1 MSIAVGAG
9 FTPDDGQSIFVTKG
23 GDDTQN
29 DGTTSEKP
37 VITIGQGLS
46 NALAGGKTAV
56 IVADGS
62 YDEIINAVNQTDIR
76 GVGSAILSSTPAATT
91 ITAANDS
98 VLRLGFLGAQ
108 TNGSTALQFD
118 GNIRSRAVIETL
130 FLGPFFGPQPDSIVG
145 ISIDGVNDDIPSS
158 VINGECNATNATFVK
173 IRGEV
178 DTPPTID
185 LGTWN
190 NLGDGCC
197 ICDHVPSNPSQITE
211 MSVAFTNNGGTGLEL
226 FRGTSGT
233 LNVTTKGINAAGE
246 TIANVG
252 SGLKFGMTGVAIA
265 GNINVLAGGNY
276 LVPALGL
283 HVGDLNIQGNS
294 NIFQNTL
301 TGSLTIGTGGVFDG
315 IIGKVSG
322 TVSIDQNALDNEN
335 VNGIINGVAYGTY
348 KNPSFTYEFSR
359 QTNINNGSYLRSEN
373 IQTSASYGPLA
384 VANLVPEILTW
395 NNIRTDPGTLEVWSE
410 GSRFGTV
417 DKPFGFLGYGMVV
430 PDTAGDFIPIGSSI
444 SIRWVAGS
452 GNGRMRNA
460 LVNLNCRRYV

>member
-1 MSIAVGAG
+1 MSIPVDAG

-23 GDDTQN
+23 GHDTKN
-29 DGTTSEKP
+29 DGKTSEKP
-37 VITIGQGLS
+37 VLTISQGLT
-46 NALAGGKTAV
+46 NASTGGETAV
-56 IVADGS
+56 IVADGV
-62 YDEIINAVNQTDIR
+62 YDEILTAINQTDIR
-76 GVGSAILSSTPAATT
+76 GIGSAILSSIEAATT

-118 GNIRSRAVIETL
+118 GNTRSRAVIETL
-130 FLGPFFGPQPDSIVG
+130 FLGKFFGPPSSNIVG

-158 VINGECNATNATFVK
+158 VVNGECTATNSIFVK

-190 NLGDGCC
+190 NVADGCC
-197 ICDHVPSNPSQITE
+197 ICDHVPSNPNQITE
-211 MSVAFTNNGGTGLEL
+211 LSIAFTNNGGTGLEL

-265 GNINVLAGGNY
+265 GNVNVLAGGDY

-283 HVGDLNIQGNS
+283 HVGNLDIQGNA

-301 TGSLTIGTGGVFDG
+301 TGNLTIGTNGVFDG

-322 TVSIDQNALDNEN
+322 TVSIDQNALDNGN
-335 VNGIINGVAYGTY
+335 VNGIIDGVAYGTY
-348 KNPSFTYEFSR
+348 KNPSFNYDFSR
-359 QTNINNGSYLRSEN
+359 QNNTNDGSYLRSES
-373 IQTSASYGPLA
+373 IQTSSVYGPLA
-384 VANLVPEILTW
+384 VADIVPEVLTW
-395 NNIRTDPGTLEVWSE
+395 INVRSDAGTLEVWSN

-417 DKPFGFLGYGMVV
+417 TKPFGFVGFGFVV
-430 PDTAGDFIPIGSSI
+430 PDTPGDFIPIGATI
-444 SIRWVAGS
+444 AIRWVSDSGS
-452 GNGRMRNA
+452 GRLRNA
-460 LVNLNCRRYV
+460 IVNLNCRRHG